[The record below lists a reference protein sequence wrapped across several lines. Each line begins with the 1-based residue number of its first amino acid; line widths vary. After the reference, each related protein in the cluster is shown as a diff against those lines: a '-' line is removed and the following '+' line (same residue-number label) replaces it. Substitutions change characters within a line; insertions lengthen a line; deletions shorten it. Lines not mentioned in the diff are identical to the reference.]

1 MNRAYIL
8 RLHPNAE
15 QLVILEKHFGC
26 VRKVY
31 NHCLALQI
39 EQLLASSED
48 KSLTMLH
55 GWRQLQDGI
64 VALKHTDDYN
74 YLCEVN
80 SQSLLAT
87 LQNLKKG
94 FTNFFREK
102 AKHNLKHKPKT
113 IAKIKERMG
122 DRFHPLMVYK
132 GFPTFKRKHHKQS
145 FACPQHVTL
154 DQDKGVITLP
164 KVKGGIKA
172 VFTREVV
179 GKVKTVTITKTPTG
193 KYYAS
198 VLVDNDDVIPTPTT
212 IEPSQTLG
220 IDLGL
225 SHLLITSDGQK
236 VDNPRFLTKSLT
248 RLGVAQK
255 KLSRKAKGSNNS
267 ERQRIVVAQ
276 CHEGIANQRLD
287 AHHQLTHR
295 LVSENQATT
304 FAVEDLGIKNM
315 VKNKKLA
322 RAINDVGWGQ
332 FIRLLTYKALWWG
345 KNVIKVNR
353 FYPSSK
359 TCAGCGS
366 KIDKLPLSVR
376 SWQCQ
381 HCHTTHDRDINAATN
396 IRHQALAD
404 ALGLSAV

>member
-8 RLHPNAE
+8 RLYPNAE
-15 QLVILEKHFGC
+15 QIVILEKHFGC

-31 NHCLALQI
+31 NHYLALQI

-48 KSLTMLH
+48 KSLHMLH
-55 GWRQLQDGI
+55 GWRALQDRL
-64 VALKHTDDYN
+64 VALKHTDDYR

-102 AKHNLKHKPKT
+102 AKHNLKHKSKT

-122 DRFHPLMVYK
+122 DRFVPLMAYK

-145 FACPQHVTL
+145 FQCPQHVTL
-154 DQDKGVITLP
+154 DQDKGLITLP
-164 KVKGGIKA
+164 NVKGGIKA
-172 VFTREVV
+172 VFTRKVV
-179 GKVKTVTITKTPTG
+179 GRVKTVTITKTPTG

-198 VLVDNDDVIPTPTT
+198 VLVDNDEVIPTPTT

-225 SHLLITSDGQK
+225 SHLLITSDGDK
-236 VDNPRFLTKSLT
+236 IDNPRFLKESLT
-248 RLGVAQK
+248 KLGVAQK
-255 KLSRKAKGSNNS
+255 KLSRKAKGSNNR

-276 CHEGIANQRLD
+276 CHERIANQRLD

-322 RAINDVGWGQ
+322 RAIHDAGWGQ

-359 TCAGCGS
+359 TCASCGS

-376 SWQCQ
+376 IWQCQ

-396 IRHQALAD
+396 IRRQALAD
-404 ALGLSAV
+404 ALGLSVV

>member
-8 RLHPNAE
+8 RLYPNAK
-15 QLVILEKHFGC
+15 QAIILEKHFGC

-48 KSLTMLH
+48 KSLPMLH
-55 GWRQLQDGI
+55 GWRELQDNL
-64 VALKHTDDYN
+64 VAMKYKDDYA

-94 FTNFFREK
+94 FSNFFRKK

-122 DRFHPLMVYK
+122 DRFVPLMAYK

-154 DQDKGVITLP
+154 DQDKGLITLP

-179 GKVKTVTITKTPTG
+179 GKVKTVTITKTATG

-225 SHLLITSDGQK
+225 SHLLITSDGDK
-236 VDNPRFLTKSLT
+236 VDNPRFLKDSLT
-248 RLGVAQK
+248 KLGVAQK
-255 KLSRKAKGSNNS
+255 KLSRKVKGSNNR

-276 CHEGIANQRLD
+276 CHERIANQRLNT
-287 AHHQLTHR
+287 HHQLTHR

-345 KNVIKVNR
+345 KNVIKVDR

-359 TCAGCGS
+359 TCACCGS

-396 IRHQALAD
+396 IRRQALAD

>member
-8 RLHPNAE
+8 RLYPNAK
-15 QLVILEKHFGC
+15 QAIILEKHFGC

-48 KSLTMLH
+48 KSLPMLH
-55 GWRQLQDGI
+55 GWRELQDNL
-64 VALKHTDDYN
+64 VAMKYKDDYA

-94 FTNFFREK
+94 FSNFFRKK

-122 DRFHPLMVYK
+122 DRFVPLMAYK

-154 DQDKGVITLP
+154 DQDTGVITLP
-164 KVKGGIKA
+164 KIKGGIKA

-198 VLVDNDDVIPTPTT
+198 VLVNNDDVIPTPTT

-225 SHLLITSDGQK
+225 SHLLITSDGDK
-236 VDNPRFLTKSLT
+236 VDNPRFLKDSLT
-248 RLGVAQK
+248 KLGVAQK
-255 KLSRKAKGSNNS
+255 KLSRKVKGSNNR

-276 CHEGIANQRLD
+276 CHERIANQRLD

-322 RAINDVGWGQ
+322 RAIHDAGWGQ

-359 TCAGCGS
+359 TCASCGS
-366 KIDKLPLSVR
+366 KVDKLPLSVR

-381 HCHTTHDRDINAATN
+381 HCHTIHDRDINAATN
-396 IRHQALAD
+396 IRRQALAD
-404 ALGLSAV
+404 ALGLSVV

>member
-8 RLHPNAE
+8 RLYPNAK
-15 QLVILEKHFGC
+15 QAIILEKHFGC

-39 EQLLASSED
+39 DQLLASSED
-48 KSLTMLH
+48 KSLPMLH
-55 GWRQLQDGI
+55 GWRQLQDNL
-64 VALKHTDDYN
+64 VAMKYKDDYA

-94 FTNFFREK
+94 FSNFFRKK

-113 IAKIKERMG
+113 IAKIKERMS
-122 DRFHPLMVYK
+122 DRFVPLMAYK

-145 FACPQHVTL
+145 FACPQHVAL
-154 DQDKGVITLP
+154 DQDTGVITLP
-164 KVKGGIKA
+164 KVKGSIKA

-198 VLVDNDDVIPTPTT
+198 VLVDNDEVIPTPTT

-225 SHLLITSDGQK
+225 SHLLITSDGDK
-236 VDNPRFLTKSLT
+236 IDNPSFLKESLTK
-248 RLGVAQK
+248 LGVAQK
-255 KLSRKAKGSNNS
+255 KLSRKAKGSNNR

-276 CHEGIANQRLD
+276 CHERIANQRLNT
-287 AHHQLTHR
+287 HHQLTHR

-322 RAINDVGWGQ
+322 RAICDVGWGQ
-332 FIRLLTYKALWWG
+332 FIQLLTYKAWWWG
-345 KNVIKVNR
+345 KNVIKVDR

-359 TCAGCGS
+359 TCSCCGT
-366 KIDKLPLSVR
+366 KVDKLPLSVR

-381 HCHTTHDRDINAATN
+381 HCHTIHDRDINAATN
-396 IRHQALAD
+396 IRRQALAD
-404 ALGLSAV
+404 ALGLSVV

>member
-8 RLHPNAE
+8 RLYPNAK
-15 QLVILEKHFGC
+15 QAIILEKHFGC

-39 EQLLASSED
+39 EQLLVSSED
-48 KSLTMLH
+48 KSLPMLH
-55 GWRQLQDGI
+55 GWRQLQDRL
-64 VALKHTDDYN
+64 VALKHTDDYR

-94 FTNFFREK
+94 FGNFFREK

-122 DRFHPLMVYK
+122 DKFHPLMAYK
-132 GFPTFKRKHHKQS
+132 GFPNFKRKYHKQS
-145 FACPQHVTL
+145 FQCPQHVTL
-154 DQDKGVITLP
+154 DQDTGVITLP

-179 GKVKTVTITKTPTG
+179 GKVKTVTITKTSTG

-198 VLVDNDDVIPTPTT
+198 VLVDNDEVIPTPTT

-248 RLGVAQK
+248 KLEVAQK
-255 KLSRKAKGSNNS
+255 KLSRNVKGSNNR

-276 CHEGIANQRLD
+276 CHERIANQRLNT
-287 AHHQLTHR
+287 HHQLTHR

-345 KNVIKVNR
+345 KNVIKVDR

-359 TCAGCGS
+359 TCSCCGA
-366 KIDKLPLSVR
+366 KVDKLPLSVR

-396 IRHQALAD
+396 IRRQALAD